1 MITITKSA
9 AEQIRK
15 ASELADAEDMYLRV
29 AAKREEDGNIEYGM
43 GFDDM
48 SPQDQLYS
56 SGGVDVL
63 VAESCRDLLQGA
75 TLDYVEMSPGVFEF
89 IFNNPNDAR
98 HRAHSPEA

>member
-15 ASELADAEDMYLRV
+15 ASELADAEDMYLRL
-29 AAKREEDGNIEYGM
+29 AAKREDDGNIEYGM

-48 SPQDQLYS
+48 TPQDQIYTS
-56 SGGVDVL
+56 AGVDVL

-98 HRAHSPEA
+98 HRVAAPEA